1 MDHEKL
7 EVVRNAV
14 WQVLRAR
21 VAEFDPAALSESVL
35 LRGSRYVGHQFVLG
49 HVKLRWLI
57 GEQKLWLHEDGQVPR
72 AIDLTRPQSS
82 QKAA

>member
-1 MDHEKL
+1 MHHEQL
-7 EVVRNAV
+7 EQVRNTV
-14 WQVLRAR
+14 WRVLRAR
-21 VAEFDPAALSESVL
+21 VAEFDPAAVSESVL

-72 AIDLTRPQSS
+72 AIDLTPPQSA